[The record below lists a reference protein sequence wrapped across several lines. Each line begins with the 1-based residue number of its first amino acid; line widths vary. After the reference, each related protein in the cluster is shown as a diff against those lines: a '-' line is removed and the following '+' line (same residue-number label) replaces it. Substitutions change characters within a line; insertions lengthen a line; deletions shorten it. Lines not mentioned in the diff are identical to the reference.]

1 MAVPETIDELID
13 LYPEYFQ
20 PNEADGVD
28 GVVQLDLDGDGGGA
42 YYLVIEDQT
51 LDIHEGTH
59 DDPTVTI
66 RTTAERWLKIN
77 RGEASPMTL
86 MMMGQLT
93 VDGSLAM
100 ATKFQSLFDPRCSS
114 ACAYRLLVSV

>member
-1 MAVPETIDELID
+1 MASPETIPELID

-20 PNEADGVD
+20 PSEAEGVE
-28 GVVQLDLDGDGGGA
+28 GIVQLDLDGDGGGQ

-51 LDIHEGTH
+51 LDIHEGVH

-77 RGEASPMTL
+77 RGEASPMTM

-93 VDGSLAM
+93 VDGSVPM
-100 ATKFQSLFDPRCSS
+100 ATKFQSMFDPR
-114 ACAYRLLVSV
+114 

>member
-1 MAVPETIDELID
+1 MASPKTIPELID

-20 PNEADGVD
+20 PSEAEGVE
-28 GVVQLDLDGDGGGA
+28 GIVQLDLDGDGGGQ

-51 LDIHEGTH
+51 LDIHEGVH

-66 RTTAERWLKIN
+66 HTTAERWLKIN
-77 RGEASPMTL
+77 RGEANPMTM

-93 VDGSLAM
+93 VDGSVPM
-100 ATKFQSLFDPRCSS
+100 ATKFQSMFDPR
-114 ACAYRLLVSV
+114 

>member
-1 MAVPETIDELID
+1 MASPETIPELID

-20 PNEADGVD
+20 PGEAEGVE
-28 GVVQLDLDGDGGGA
+28 GIVQLDLDGDGGGQ

-51 LDIHEGTH
+51 LDIHEGVH

-77 RGEASPMTL
+77 RGEASPMTM

-93 VDGSLAM
+93 VDGSVPM
-100 ATKFQSLFDPRCSS
+100 ATKFQSMFDPR
-114 ACAYRLLVSV
+114 

>member
-1 MAVPETIDELID
+1 MATPETIPELID

-20 PNEADGVD
+20 PREAEGVD
-28 GVVQLDLDGDGGGA
+28 GVVQLDLDGAGGGQ

-51 LDIHEGTH
+51 LHIQEGVH

-77 RGEASPMTL
+77 RGEASPMTM
-86 MMMGQLT
+86 MMMGQLS

-100 ATKFQSLFDPRCSS
+100 ATKFQSMFDPR
-114 ACAYRLLVSV
+114 